1 MSEVTREYLSQFRV
15 LDLQEHCNNLGLTQ
29 TGSKDELIENIFQHH
44 QSRILQ
50 VRKLLNRYKA
60 ASEKAQL
67 TEKGR
72 GPRPSTSTTLP
83 GITPITPRLGVDSEP
98 EDEFILLPGKL
109 SSADPSVDE
118 AEASA
123 DEQAAHDDQD
133 IMLLTDHSTNQDNTR
148 TKLKSLKNLFLLTIQ
163 HPVRNP
169 SNVHTQLQ
177 EILFDINELNSSLLD
192 FSAKA
197 ELRALKVSMKYEI
210 RKADSMA
217 RLNIEPT
224 RSASPYST
232 RSGHLYDSLQ
242 SLPGITPITPRVGVD
257 SQPKNEVILM
267 LGDLSSSEVSVDDAG
282 GSAHEQ
288 EAHSVQDV
296 MQPTGT
302 ISNKHSVANH
312 SIAQI
317 NSSSMHRLQSPVKA
331 VQSQARFR
339 EASLTRATEENHQF
353 HEAMRNLSSR
363 LGPGLNTDNIL
374 TSGGLHAQYRLTAR
388 PPDLNNV
395 PAPEKNQLCSQVP
408 VLKESMHYR
417 SLQHRARAQVLVLQ
431 ENMPRASQHQPQPQ
445 EYDEDHLEVN
455 NSLDDAHPPA
465 SLPGSEDL
473 PFYPRKYS
481 SKERRCMKM
490 IQDTA
495 NMITEIMDINI
506 ELMSHTELLEFS
518 YYEEKR
524 CTTYYQAFTN
534 AVREYDN
541 LDLDDP
547 VCNQI
552 ISNMETQSLKY
563 FKRLVTVKKKHSMP
577 LKPGDNFFKK
587 VDLSLFSGDITGDT
601 SYEYLDVSCKSA
613 DTTTTPIICLDRIVN
628 QNETGIHNPQTH
640 YEDNIG
646 LDISTEKGYGI
657 CVLLQDSV
665 ADYTE
670 AYEPG
675 ILPQGS
681 AMNSLEDVKGPCVLL
696 QDSVADYPEAYESA
710 ILTQGNSI
718 EDVMGPCVLLQDSVA
733 DCPDVNEPGTLPQ
746 GRFLNCPGE
755 DYASSVLQQ
764 GSTLNCLKE
773 DCRLSILP
781 QGSVHN
787 CLQEVYA
794 SMVLLQDSNLN
805 CLDEDNRHCVQQQ
818 GGLENYP
825 KEDYEPCVSP
835 QGSVVD
841 CPDKG
846 YGPFLLPNGIKEA
859 DGPCVQQG
867 SGGNFHNVDNGPC
880 ALLQSKALNYQRE
893 DNGPRV
899 LWQGNTLN
907 CLEDMSCVKPQG
919 SVRNPPR
926 EDKGPCV
933 LQQGQENCLKE
944 DCGSFVPTQGS
955 AIDFPKIDYWSRVLL
970 QGAAHRC
977 LQEVYVPSVQLQ
989 DKSVIYKLFLF
1000 LCNSSKVRGVQE
1012 ETKDIPS
1019 DTSVGCVSHQ
1029 YIQQEDVALLQW
1041 LCKDSVLQ
1049 DARNEGGG
1057 ILLL

>member
-50 VRKLLNRYKA
+50 VRKLLNRHKA

-123 DEQAAHDDQD
+123 DEQAAHDGQEV
-133 IMLLTDHSTNQDNTR
+133 MLLSDHSTN
-148 TKLKSLKNLFLLTIQ
+148 
-163 HPVRNP
+163 
-169 SNVHTQLQ
+169 
-177 EILFDINELNSSLLD
+177 
-192 FSAKA
+192 
-197 ELRALKVSMKYEI
+197 
-210 RKADSMA
+210 
-217 RLNIEPT
+217 
-224 RSASPYST
+224 
-232 RSGHLYDSLQ
+232 
-242 SLPGITPITPRVGVD
+242 
-257 SQPKNEVILM
+257 
-267 LGDLSSSEVSVDDAG
+267 
-282 GSAHEQ
+282 
-288 EAHSVQDV
+288 
-296 MQPTGT
+296 
-302 ISNKHSVANH
+302 
-312 SIAQI
+312 
-317 NSSSMHRLQSPVKA
+317 
-331 VQSQARFR
+331 
-339 EASLTRATEENHQF
+339 
-353 HEAMRNLSSR
+353 
-363 LGPGLNTDNIL
+363 
-374 TSGGLHAQYRLTAR
+374 
-388 PPDLNNV
+388 PPD
-395 PAPEKNQLCSQVP
+395 
-408 VLKESMHYR
+408 
-417 SLQHRARAQVLVLQ
+417 
-431 ENMPRASQHQPQPQ
+431 
-445 EYDEDHLEVN
+445 
-455 NSLDDAHPPA
+455 
-465 SLPGSEDL
+465 SLPGSEDI
-473 PFYPRKYS
+473 PFDSRKYS
-481 SKERRCMKM
+481 NKEKRCMKM
-490 IQDTA
+490 IQDTTD
-495 NMITEIMDINI
+495 MITEIMDINI
-506 ELMSHTELLEFS
+506 ELMCHTEFLEFS

-534 AVREYDN
+534 AVRNYDN

-552 ISNMETQSLKY
+552 ISNMETQALKY
-563 FKRLVTVKKKHSMP
+563 FKRLGMVKKKHFMP
-577 LKPGDNFFKK
+577 LKTGDNFFKK
-587 VDLSLFSGDITGDT
+587 VDLSTFSGDITGDT
-601 SYEYLDVSCKSA
+601 SYESLDVFYQSA
-613 DTTTTPIICLDRIVN
+613 DTTTTPIRCLNRIVS
-628 QNETGIHNPQTH
+628 QNETGIHNPQDH
-640 YEDNIG
+640 YEDNLG
-646 LDISTEKGYGI
+646 LDISTEEDYGI
-657 CVLLQDSV
+657 SVLLQDSV
-665 ADYTE
+665 ADYPK
-670 AYEPG
+670 AYEPST
-675 ILPQGS
+675 LPQGG

-746 GRFLNCPGE
+746 GSFLNCPGE

-764 GSTLNCLKE
+764 GSILNCLKE

-781 QGSVHN
+781 QGSAHN

-955 AIDFPKIDYWSRVLL
+955 AIDFPKIDYWSSVLL

-1049 DARNEGGG
+1049 DDARNEGGG